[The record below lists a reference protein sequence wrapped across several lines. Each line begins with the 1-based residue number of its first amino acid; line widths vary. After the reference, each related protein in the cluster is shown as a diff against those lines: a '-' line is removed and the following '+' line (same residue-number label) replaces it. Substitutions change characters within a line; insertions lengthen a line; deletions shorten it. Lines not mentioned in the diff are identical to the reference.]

1 VHVLPCPHIKCRT
14 AGRGFTLIELLV
26 VIAIAAILVTIA
38 VMSFNLI
45 GDDRAVQ
52 KQVIKL
58 STLIDM
64 ASDEAQIQGRDYGL
78 EFMQGGYR
86 FVEYDPFLEVWS
98 EVIGDDL
105 LQPRA
110 LDEDMVVELFLEDH
124 RVLLQA
130 EAKDTESDE
139 DEGQRDLTDDYL
151 PHVLIMASGDITPF
165 RLDIVRLTDE
175 LAVGLKIEYGGDLEI
190 VRHDQEF

>member
-14 AGRGFTLIELLV
+14 DGRGFTLIELLV

-110 LDEDMVVELFLEDH
+110 LDEDMIIDLFLEDH

-130 EAKDTESDE
+130 EAKDTDSDE
-139 DEGQRDLTDDYL
+139 DEGNRDLTDDYL

-175 LAVGLKIEYGGDLEI
+175 LAVGLKIEFGGDLEI

>member
-1 VHVLPCPHIKCRT
+1 MAMATGQHG
-14 AGRGFTLIELLV
+14 GRRRAAFTLIELLV

-52 KQVIKL
+52 KQVVKL

-86 FVEYDPFLEVWS
+86 FVEYDPYLEVWS

-105 LQPRA
+105 LEPRA
-110 LDEDMVVELFLEDH
+110 LDEDMVIELFLEDH

>member
-1 VHVLPCPHIKCRT
+1 MARPHTTCKT

-26 VIAIAAILVTIA
+26 VIAIAAILVTI
-38 VMSFNLI
+38 VVISFNLV

-64 ASDEAQIQGRDYGL
+64 ASEEAQIQGRDYGL
-78 EFMQGGYR
+78 EFLQTGYR
-86 FVEYDPFLEVWS
+86 FVEYDPYLNVWN

-105 LQPRA
+105 LRPRS
-110 LDEDMVVELFLEDH
+110 LDEDMVVELFLEDR

-130 EAKDTESDE
+130 KAKDIEVD
-139 DEGQRDLTDDYL
+139 DDKPNRDLTDDYL

-165 RLDIVRLTDE
+165 RLDIVRLTDD
-175 LAVGLKIEYGGDLEI
+175 LAVGLELEFGGKLEI
-190 VRHDQEF
+190 VRHDQEL